1 MRLTGLE
8 VRTLPWSLNPQQR
21 WFWMLGV
28 RLAVL
33 LGVLAMISAFRPDR
47 VRAPRVLARGGGGQ
61 QLRMVV
67 Y

>member
-1 MRLTGLE
+1 MLVT
-8 VRTLPWSLNPQQR
+8 SS
-21 WFWMLGV
+21 MLGV

-33 LGVLAMISAFRPDR
+33 LSVLAMIRAFRPGR
-47 VRAPRVLARGGGGQ
+47 PLAPRALARGGGS